1 MEFPANHVVIW
12 RVNNAVSPASIFPSS
27 HGAWQEDLQPSSRE
41 ICLASPRGTE
51 ADDQRV
57 SAASQHEML
66 LRQRHAG
73 HRPEAGEW
81 QRLCSGF
88 SVDEG
93 RADSL
98 SMDGS
103 AKLSVDVADGSSDK
117 EHNGQKEED
126 IDAEQPLPDA
136 EYVPV
141 GAGEAVIC
149 RRNWKRIFN
158 QSIARFACGSAKPIE
173 SRWVSRSSRKTGT

>member
-1 MEFPANHVVIW
+1 
-12 RVNNAVSPASIFPSS
+12 
-27 HGAWQEDLQPSSRE
+27 
-41 ICLASPRGTE
+41 
-51 ADDQRV
+51 
-57 SAASQHEML
+57 ML

-136 EYVPV
+136 ESSCWCWRSCHLSEELEEDLQPV
-141 GAGEAVIC
+141 HCEIC
-149 RRNWKRIFN
+149 LWIC
-158 QSIARFACGSAKPIE
+158 QAD
-173 SRWVSRSSRKTGT
+173 